1 VVVVDDGGAV
11 VGVSVRD
18 GRCRELRMPT
28 GKKASTRPISRPNRR
43 AAIRTRE
50 RVDCVVMVML
60 CLGCGGVVGSIT
72 RENGSGRRESCFVVL
87 VLW

>member
-1 VVVVDDGGAV
+1 MVVVDDGGAV

-43 AAIRTRE
+43 AAVRTRE

-60 CLGCGGVVGSIT
+60 GLGVRWRCS
-72 RENGSGRRESCFVVL
+72 L
-87 VLW
+87 D